1 MLQDQLDQL
10 KLPKPVRYQIDDLV
24 RALNAAS
31 TREDV
36 EREGEMQI
44 ALIGA
49 LESARKLK
57 PADVETLYIIFDDA
71 VQVRLQE
78 VDR

>member
-1 MLQDQLDQL
+1 MLQEQLDLL
-10 KLPKPVRYQIDDLV
+10 KLPKPVRNQIDDLV

-31 TREDV
+31 TRQDV

-44 ALIGA
+44 ALIAA

-78 VDR
+78 VDQ

>member
-1 MLQDQLDQL
+1 MLQEQLDLL
-10 KLPKPVRYQIDDLV
+10 KLPKPVRNQIDDLV

>member
-1 MLQDQLDQL
+1 MLQERLDLL
-10 KLPKPVRYQIDDLV
+10 KLPKPVRNQIDDLV

>member
-1 MLQDQLDQL
+1 MLQERLDLL
-10 KLPKPVRYQIDDLV
+10 KLPKPVRNQIDDLV

-78 VDR
+78 VDQ

>member
-1 MLQDQLDQL
+1 MLQEQLDQL
-10 KLPKPVRYQIDDLV
+10 KLPKPVRNQIDDLV

>member
-1 MLQDQLDQL
+1 MLQERLDLL
-10 KLPKPVRYQIDDLV
+10 KLPKPVRNQIDDLV

-49 LESARKLK
+49 LESSRKLK

>member
-1 MLQDQLDQL
+1 MLQEQLDLL
-10 KLPKPVRYQIDDLV
+10 KLPKPVRNQIDDLV

-31 TREDV
+31 TRADV

-44 ALIGA
+44 ALIGS

>member
-1 MLQDQLDQL
+1 MLQEQLDQL
-10 KLPKPVRYQIDDLV
+10 KLPKPVRNQIDDMV